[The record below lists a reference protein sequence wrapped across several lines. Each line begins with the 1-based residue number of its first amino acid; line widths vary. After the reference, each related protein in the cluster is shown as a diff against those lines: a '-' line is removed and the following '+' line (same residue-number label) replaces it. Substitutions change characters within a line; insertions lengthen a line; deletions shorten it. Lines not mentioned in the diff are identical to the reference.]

1 MLDVWED
8 AGAGINLSPESVDRR
23 ANVANYAGS
32 VNKKENNMTIHKI
45 QTPFDDETVMS
56 LKAGDQ
62 VFISGYI
69 HTARDAAHKRWCDVL
84 NSDESFPFEFQGEV
98 IYFAGP
104 APAKPGQS
112 IGSIG
117 PTTSYRMDDY
127 SPLVIE
133 KAGIKGMI
141 GKGNRSQIVIEAMK
155 KFKCVY
161 FAASGGLGALLANSV
176 VASEIIAY
184 EDLGPE
190 AVRRLT
196 IKDFPAIVAIDCYG
210 NNLYETG
217 QARFLVD

>member
-1 MLDVWED
+1 M
-8 AGAGINLSPESVDRR
+8 SV
-23 ANVANYAGS
+23 
-32 VNKKENNMTIHKI
+32 KKIK
-45 QTPFDDETVMS
+45 TPFDNELVES

-62 VFISGYI
+62 VLISGYI
-69 HTARDAAHKRWCDVL
+69 HTARDAAHKRWCDAL
-84 NSDESFPFEFQGEV
+84 NSDEPFPFELHGEV

-104 APAKPGQS
+104 APAKPGQP

-141 GKGNRSQIVIEAMK
+141 GKGNRSQAVVDAMK

-161 FAASGGLGALLANSV
+161 FAASGGLGALLANAV
-176 VASEIIAY
+176 TASEVIAY

-196 IKDFPAIVAIDCYG
+196 VKDFPAIVAIDCYG

-217 QARFLVD
+217 PERFRVD

>member
-1 MLDVWED
+1 
-8 AGAGINLSPESVDRR
+8 
-23 ANVANYAGS
+23 
-32 VNKKENNMTIHKI
+32 MTIRKI
-45 QTPFDDETVMS
+45 NTPFDDVLVES

-62 VFISGYI
+62 VLISGYI
-69 HTARDAAHKRWCDVL
+69 HTARDAAHKRWCDSL
-84 NSDESFPFEFQGEV
+84 NSDKPFPFELHGEV

-104 APAKPGQS
+104 APAKPGQP

-141 GKGNRSQIVIEAMK
+141 GKGNRSRAVIDAMK

-161 FAASGGLGALLANSV
+161 FAASGGLGALLANAV
-176 VASEIIAY
+176 VAAEIIAY

-210 NNLYETG
+210 NNLYESG
-217 QARFLVD
+217 PARFKVN

>member
-1 MLDVWED
+1 MS
-8 AGAGINLSPESVDRR
+8 I
-23 ANVANYAGS
+23 
-32 VNKKENNMTIHKI
+32 KKIK
-45 QTPFDDETVMS
+45 TPFDDELVAS
-56 LKAGDQ
+56 LKAGER
-62 VFISGYI
+62 VLISGYLY
-69 HTARDAAHKRWCDVL
+69 TARDAAHKRWCKILDSSE
-84 NSDESFPFEFQGEV
+84 NFPFDLNGEV

-104 APAKPGQS
+104 APAKPGMP

-133 KAGIKGMI
+133 KAAIKGMI
-141 GKGNRSQIVIEAMK
+141 GKGNRSSEVVAAMQ

-161 FAASGGLGALLANSV
+161 FAASGGLGALLANAV
-176 VASEIIAY
+176 VASEVIAY

-217 QARFLVD
+217 PEAFRKQA

>member
-1 MLDVWED
+1 
-8 AGAGINLSPESVDRR
+8 
-23 ANVANYAGS
+23 
-32 VNKKENNMTIHKI
+32 MTIKKI
-45 QTPFDDETVMS
+45 QTPFDNALVES

-62 VFISGYI
+62 VLLSGFI

-84 NSDESFPFEFQGEV
+84 NSDEAFPFKFQGEV

-104 APAKPGQS
+104 APAKPGQP

-133 KAGIKGMI
+133 RAGIKGMI
-141 GKGNRSQIVIEAMK
+141 GKGNRSQDVVDAMK

-176 VASEIIAY
+176 TASEIIAY

-217 QARFLVD
+217 PEKFKQ